1 MDRPSSQMFPYTTPV
16 SADFP
21 VQCGEIIPRVS
32 GRQCRVLT
40 GHGLVPK
47 VTSRQSMPRA
57 VSTFSVVNM
66 RRDCRFLPTSIGLV
80 ALLVLLATTAAP
92 VQGGDVFQCPDG
104 KGGIVWRDVPCS
116 VAAPDQQPPAQTPS
130 PGEPSRP
137 REEAVPPS
145 PRRAPSPARQTSEPR
160 SSHCLSVQSVKA
172 QTQSHDPL
180 AVELAWEVAV
190 QNRCKQSV
198 SAVLTFTIYGSR
210 NLTLDAESTKI
221 VVSAD
226 GVGAIHGIM
235 RVSRE
240 KMRRMSKYNA

>member
-1 MDRPSSQMFPYTTPV
+1 MTASLNLSS
-16 SADFP
+16 
-21 VQCGEIIPRVS
+21 
-32 GRQCRVLT
+32 
-40 GHGLVPK
+40 
-47 VTSRQSMPRA
+47 TSM
-57 VSTFSVVNM
+57 
-66 RRDCRFLPTSIGLV
+66 GLV
-80 ALLVLLATTAAP
+80 ALLVLLVTTAVP

-104 KGGIVWRDVPCS
+104 KGGIVWRDVPCFIP
-116 VAAPDQQPPAQTPS
+116 APDQQPPAQTPP

-198 SAVLTFTIYGSR
+198 SAMLTFTIYGSR
-210 NLTLDAESTKI
+210 NLALDSESTKI
-221 VVSAD
+221 VISAD
-226 GVGAIHGIM
+226 GVGTIHGIM

-240 KMRRMSKYNA
+240 KMRRMSRYDAKLSVL